1 MVTSRSSGM
10 MGWDHEA
17 GNAGATHDDT
27 SSPLLL
33 CLPTSPGRVPN
44 FPPSLPCT
52 LLTVANLVSLCP
64 MARPS
69 ALFQSQR
76 ITHTSGLIHPTQ
88 TLGPF
93 HRKAGACVI
102 DMGSTE

>member
-1 MVTSRSSGM
+1 MVMSRSSGM

-17 GNAGATHDDT
+17 GNAGVTHDDT
-27 SSPLLL
+27 ISPLLL
-33 CLPTSPGRVPN
+33 CLPSSPGRVPN

-64 MARPS
+64 MTRPS
-69 ALFQSQR
+69 ALFQSQK
-76 ITHTSGLIHPTQ
+76 ITQLWSDSPNTDT
-88 TLGPF
+88 GPF